1 MGNKNDNQTSPQNTP
16 PVTPAPATAPVTQ
29 PVVAAPVTPTKAPAP
44 VQKVGSKLSM
54 GTFLIGCVVFLVL
67 LVGLAAIVMYMIIKN
82 PDQYASIGLDRGT
95 VQKLLQTFTIL
106 FFGFLFFVG
115 LGLLVVNA
123 YRLVTVKN
131 RPKFGYMT
139 GTIIWFFVLLGSI
152 ALWAVTISNIN
163 QMAASQNID
172 TNSLL
177 VPYVNFKD
185 GPQYFLGDPS
195 IKLIA
200 PISLSYQLNSPV
212 FNAQVYP
219 TLGVVDIEGVTL
231 DCGNGQIV
239 NMDTTNLTFT
249 ESCFYPTQGDY
260 PHSIA
265 ITHVNRQTKE
275 RKTDTISVGVLNVP
289 AEISIDVED
298 GEVRYENGEV
308 VVGKVPR
315 KVTFDASAIFGE
327 FNLRDYLLSRD
338 TNGDGEN
345 DRENDPIYTF
355 VYNYAQ
361 LYSIDVRFPG
371 LNWYLYTFP
380 LRVEPSDVPVC
391 LVASKALKGTQYELS
406 TTFLDRA
413 KIDEYGFSIIDI
425 ADDKVI
431 ERIKSTTDLLNYTFP
446 RPGSYAVKV
455 DFVTDE
461 GKQGYCESDDFD
473 VGSSDF
479 DINYDIYY
487 KSPQAPTYAKA
498 GAGSGDV
505 VSLANDIIT
514 IQQIPT
520 IIQLR
525 ITKISPN
532 NPNATTRV
540 FFNDSAIVALEPGIY
555 EVKFDSETSKDISVT
570 IEDAERGAKTEKII
584 SVVSAVSQIEP
595 KLLITPDVVG
605 SDPFTVTFDAS
616 STVLRDTND
625 QIIYFTWNFGDGE
638 IKKNLSQAI
647 VSHTYKYDSTT
658 ENGTYTPVVTIQT
671 KKGHS
676 LTFSGELISVMRPV
690 PNISIDF
697 DSHPS
702 QVAKVGD
709 KVDLILKA
717 EWLPKKIYR
726 NFGNGK
732 TLECAG
738 RQCISASTSYDETGN
753 YPITVKVEY
762 DSKPTAEATQNIKIQ

>member
-1 MGNKNDNQTSPQNTP
+1 
-16 PVTPAPATAPVTQ
+16 
-29 PVVAAPVTPTKAPAP
+29 
-44 VQKVGSKLSM
+44 
-54 GTFLIGCVVFLVL
+54 
-67 LVGLAAIVMYMIIKN
+67 
-82 PDQYASIGLDRGT
+82 
-95 VQKLLQTFTIL
+95 
-106 FFGFLFFVG
+106 
-115 LGLLVVNA
+115 
-123 YRLVTVKN
+123 
-131 RPKFGYMT
+131 
-139 GTIIWFFVLLGSI
+139 
-152 ALWAVTISNIN
+152 
-163 QMAASQNID
+163 
-172 TNSLL
+172 
-177 VPYVNFKD
+177 
-185 GPQYFLGDPS
+185 
-195 IKLIA
+195 
-200 PISLSYQLNSPV
+200 
-212 FNAQVYP
+212 
-219 TLGVVDIEGVTL
+219 
-231 DCGNGQIV
+231 
-239 NMDTTNLTFT
+239 
-249 ESCFYPTQGDY
+249 
-260 PHSIA
+260 
-265 ITHVNRQTKE
+265 
-275 RKTDTISVGVLNVP
+275 
-289 AEISIDVED
+289 
-298 GEVRYENGEV
+298 

-570 IEDAERGAKTEKII
+570 IEDAERGAKTEKNHQRRI
-584 SVVSAVSQIEP
+584 SSITDRTQVIDNSRRGRKRSIYGNLWCIQYCAQRYQWSDHLLHMELWRWGDQEKSITSDSESYIQI
-595 KLLITPDVVG
+595 
-605 SDPFTVTFDAS
+605 
-616 STVLRDTND
+616 
-625 QIIYFTWNFGDGE
+625 W
-638 IKKNLSQAI
+638 
-647 VSHTYKYDSTT
+647 
-658 ENGTYTPVVTIQT
+658 
-671 KKGHS
+671 
-676 LTFSGELISVMRPV
+676 
-690 PNISIDF
+690 
-697 DSHPS
+697 
-702 QVAKVGD
+702 
-709 KVDLILKA
+709 
-717 EWLPKKIYR
+717 
-726 NFGNGK
+726 
-732 TLECAG
+732 
-738 RQCISASTSYDETGN
+738 
-753 YPITVKVEY
+753 
-762 DSKPTAEATQNIKIQ
+762 